1 MPLPTLLRP
10 VRLLEKNL
18 LYSRMKA
25 FYALLFFLAIILIS
39 NELAN
44 EGFNSGDIGKQVGIA
59 IGVIVVGLFILMLLS
74 GIR

>member
-1 MPLPTLLRP
+1 
-10 VRLLEKNL
+10 
-18 LYSRMKA
+18 MKA

>member
-18 LYSRMKA
+18 QYSRMKT